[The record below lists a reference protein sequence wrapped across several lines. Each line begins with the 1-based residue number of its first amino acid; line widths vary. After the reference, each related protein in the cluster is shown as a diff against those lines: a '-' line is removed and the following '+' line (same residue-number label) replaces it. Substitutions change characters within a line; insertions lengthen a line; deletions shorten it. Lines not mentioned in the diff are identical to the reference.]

1 MMKFNNSKA
10 IFLGMLAF
18 LLVSVEKMQAQENP
32 PMPIEVEVSTVQ
44 FLNFGAFA
52 VGNSVGGTV
61 SVDSNGTRT
70 WTGDITLLSTG
81 ATISPALFDVYANPG
96 TLINIAPSAPFIL
109 NGESGQTI
117 ELNID
122 SYSNGKTFITSMN
135 SQTPTPVYIGG
146 TLNLGAISANGPGQY
161 SGTFTITFIQE

>member
-1 MMKFNNSKA
+1 MIKKPLPTYLILFLA
-10 IFLGMLAF
+10 IFAI
-18 LLVSVEKMQAQENP
+18 SQQQIQAQENP
-32 PMPIEVEVSTVQ
+32 PIPIEIEVSTVQ

-70 WTGDITLLSTG
+70 WTGDVTLLTTG

-96 TLINIAPSAPFIL
+96 TLINIAPTAPFIL
-109 NGESGQTI
+109 NGDSGQTI

-122 SYSNGKTFITSMN
+122 SYSTGKTFITN
-135 SQTPTPVYIGG
+135 NNPQTPTPVYIGG
-146 TLNLGAISANGPGQY
+146 TLYLGAISANGPGQY
-161 SGTFTITFIQE
+161 RGTFTITFIQE